1 MPFVPDSTEAA
12 APRRRFVPDAPPA
25 PPPAPAVPL
34 GKLGAAAVPG
44 VDPEWAAGR
53 APEQVADRQ
62 RQEAAARNPIRDKV
76 VGAVEGALDIV
87 AKLVGGGAG
96 GMAGLLA
103 TPVTGGSAEKN
114 MEAGAQRGVGV
125 VRDIYRQT
133 RLTSGGEP
141 ETQFGRQITEGADTV
156 LQALPAVGT
165 GPRGT
170 LVNPMPERA
179 VGTAVRAGRDV
190 ARAAGDAAVEAAT
203 PRLSPRSME
212 LVGKATD
219 AGVPIN
225 FHQLSDNKFMKIIG
239 ETAENV
245 PMAGGG
251 SLRAKR
257 REAFNLALA
266 KQMDPETDITVLDD
280 ISFKQLQD
288 AAGERIGE
296 ISSKYQVP
304 VTEFGNL
311 MGLDRVRRG
320 TPDTQAVVKAWADD
334 LKRIADENGGIV
346 PGDTLRKLR
355 TEIQAQAREMR
366 ANKGDVAATLDDVV
380 HRMDDAL
387 ANVAADTDVAALTD
401 ARRRYAISKVL
412 EPLVARHPDG
422 NFAPSALKNIMAQK
436 SGGKQRRMARGEAGD
451 LGEYARIGNEL
462 LKELPSSGTAER
474 NLVYGG
480 VGAGAGAGAAFAEPL
495 SAAAIYLGSAA
506 YNLVGPRVV
515 KRLVD
520 AQRRRDAPAPE
531 RPPAEPTLG
540 QGFEDVPQGRPGG
553 PGAPLGDLTPDWETA
568 PGAMPPREQGIDPA
582 GMVRAVD
589 EAEPLPQGIPQR
601 PGAQIPVA
609 EERPLGDLT
618 PDWETR
624 LGADGAGGRGAE
636 PGLVPA
642 LDDEAP
648 TTGTRVDMRSRA
660 GQQIPAVPG
669 RPDLPDTLTVG
680 GPAESAATAA
690 DNAAMVTPGA
700 IEARRQQGMATVE
713 RAAAAERA
721 EPVPVGEATEIT
733 PETARPAPEMP
744 DEPIPV
750 GEATEITPEN
760 VRPAP
765 EVREHPEVAK
775 IRQEIAKKREAEAKK
790 QAAADELRAA
800 AAAETD
806 PEVKAALIKRADA
819 IAPAK
824 KQEKANDAASEPVG
838 TDGVRKEAGQEGVQ
852 EGGDAGAQAAKG
864 GEESLSIDLSVTET
878 PAFKRWFG
886 DSKVVDAQ
894 GKPLV
899 VYHGTNA
906 DVSIFERRS
915 STTKAYYFAADP
927 VTASEYTGGGEGGNV
942 MPVHL
947 SIRNPLEVDAKGAA
961 FASIMV
967 DGERTNER
975 ALVRKAQGAGHD
987 GLILR
992 NVLDGAGPRGET
1004 VPTDVFVAFRPEQ
1017 IKSSIGNRGTFNPRD
1032 PNISNDLS
1040 FPKIEE
1046 GLLDLQQ
1053 RAVERTAPPPPPSPR
1068 GRRQVRRALERG
1080 IAEGTLDKDGAALA
1094 LWALDRNENLARGLR
1109 VEVLRPEAGPS
1120 GNGSYNS
1127 ATRIVKIFQG
1137 KDNPQTAMH
1146 EILHHAERMM
1156 PEAVQ
1161 QGIYRAWQRALKAA
1175 MEGASPERVK
1185 AMEALNRVSSNDM
1198 TALDAVERAFKEG
1211 VLAES
1216 DYQYVNPT
1224 EYWAVNGA
1232 RIMHERFT
1240 GRGSWRA
1247 QARQWMRE
1255 MIEHVKETVGVRSDS
1270 ALLKA
1275 LNEMLDPKKN
1285 TGAQRS
1291 PTMIKNRP
1299 EGGDSLTSTKPRK

>member
-1 MPFVPDSTEAA
+1 MPFVPDTATSDAP
-12 APRRRFVPDAPPA
+12 PRRGGFVPDAPSA

-44 VDPEWAAGR
+44 TDPEWAAGR
-53 APEQVADRQ
+53 APEQVAERQ
-62 RQEAAARNPIRDKV
+62 RREAAARNPIRDKV

-87 AKLVGGGAG
+87 AKITGGGVG

-103 TPVTGGSAEKN
+103 TPVTGGAAGEN
-114 MEAGAQRGVGV
+114 MEAGAQRGVGI

-133 RLTSGGEP
+133 GITNGQEP
-141 ETQFGRQITEGADTV
+141 QTEFGRTVTESADRV

-170 LVNPMPERA
+170 LVSPMPEGA
-179 VGTAVRAGRDV
+179 VSTAVRGVRDV
-190 ARAAGDAAVEAAT
+190 GRAAGDAALEAAT
-203 PRLSPRSME
+203 PRMSQRSME

-245 PMAGGG
+245 PLAGGG

-266 KQMDPETDITVLDD
+266 KQMDPETGITVLDD
-280 ISFKQLQD
+280 ASFKQLQD

-304 VTEFGNL
+304 AADFGDL
-311 MGLDRVRRG
+311 MTLDRARRG
-320 TPDTQAVVKAWADD
+320 TPDTKAVVQAWAED
-334 LKRIADENGGIV
+334 LKKIAEENGGFV
-346 PGDTLRKLR
+346 PGDTLRRLR
-355 TEIQAQAREMR
+355 TEVQTQAREMR
-366 ANKGDVAATLDDVV
+366 ANKADVAAVLDDVV
-380 HRMDDAL
+380 HRFDDAL
-387 ANVAADTDVAALTD
+387 ANVAADADVAALTD

-422 NFAPSALKNIMAQK
+422 NFAPSALKSIMAQK
-436 SGGKQRRMARGEAGD
+436 SGGKQRRMARGEAGE
-451 LGEYARIGNEL
+451 LGEYARIGQEL

-474 NLVYGG
+474 NLVYSG

-495 SAAAIYLGSAA
+495 SAAAIYAGSAI

-520 AQRRRDAPAPE
+520 AQRRRDASTPE
-531 RPPAEPTLG
+531 GRPPEPTLG
-540 QGFEDVPQGRPGG
+540 RGFEDVPQRPEPGG
-553 PGAPLGDLTPDWETA
+553 EVPLGDLTPEWGTT
-568 PGAMPPREQGIDPA
+568 PGAAPAAAGGMDPA
-582 GMVRAVD
+582 
-589 EAEPLPQGIPQR
+589 
-601 PGAQIPVA
+601 
-609 EERPLGDLT
+609 
-618 PDWETR
+618 
-624 LGADGAGGRGAE
+624 
-636 PGLVPA
+636 GLVPA
-642 LDDEAP
+642 LGEEAP
-648 TTGTRVDMRSRA
+648 STGTRVDMRTRA
-660 GQQIPAVPG
+660 GQEIPAVPG
-669 RPDLPDTLTVG
+669 RPDLPDTLVSG
-680 GPAESAATAA
+680 APAESAATEPA
-690 DNAAMVTPGA
+690 NAAMVTPGA
-700 IEARRQQGMATVE
+700 IEARRQQGMAAVE

-733 PETARPAPEMP
+733 PESVKPAPGMP

-760 VRPAP
+760 VKPAP
-765 EVREHPEVAK
+765 EVKEHPEVAK
-775 IRQEIAKKREAEAKK
+775 IRQDIAKKREAEAKK

-824 KQEKANDAASEPVG
+824 KQEKTDGTPSEPVG
-838 TDGVRKEAGQEGVQ
+838 TGGVRKEAGQEGVPKD
-852 EGGDAGAQAAKG
+852 GDAGAQVAKG
-864 GEESLSIDLSVTET
+864 GEEALDL
-878 PAFKRWFG
+878 
-886 DSKVVDAQ
+886 
-894 GKPLV
+894 
-899 VYHGTNA
+899 
-906 DVSIFERRS
+906 
-915 STTKAYYFAADP
+915 
-927 VTASEYTGGGEGGNV
+927 
-942 MPVHL
+942 
-947 SIRNPLEVDAKGAA
+947 
-961 FASIMV
+961 
-967 DGERTNER
+967 
-975 ALVRKAQGAGHD
+975 
-987 GLILR
+987 GL
-992 NVLDGAGPRGET
+992 
-1004 VPTDVFVAFRPEQ
+1004 
-1017 IKSSIGNRGTFNPRD
+1017 
-1032 PNISNDLS
+1032 
-1040 FPKIEE
+1040 PKIDE

-1053 RAVERTAPPPPPSPR
+1053 RAAERAAPPPPPSPR

-1080 IAEGTLDKDGAALA
+1080 IAEGTLDKDGASLA

-1109 VEVLRPEAGPS
+1109 VEVLQPEPGAG
-1120 GNGSYNS
+1120 GKGSYNS
-1127 ATRIVKIFQG
+1127 ATRIVKLFQG

-1156 PEAVQ
+1156 PDAVQ

-1175 MEGASPERVK
+1175 MKDATPERTK
-1185 AMEALNRVSSNDM
+1185 AMEALNRASSGDKA
-1198 TALDAVERAFKEG
+1198 ALTEAKQAFDSG
-1211 VLAES
+1211 VLS
-1216 DYQYVNPT
+1216 KDDYQYVNPT

-1255 MIEHVKETVGVRSDS
+1255 MIEHVKGTVGIRSDS
-1270 ALLKA
+1270 PLLKA
-1275 LNEMLDPKKN
+1275 LNGVLDPEAN
-1285 TGAQRS
+1285 TGAQKS

-1299 EGGDSLTSTKPRK
+1299 EGGGSLTSDKTPK

>member
-1 MPFVPDSTEAA
+1 MAGPWERYQDGAVA
-12 APRRRFVPDAPPA
+12 DAPAPQDNGPWSRYGGATPA
-25 PPPAPAVPL
+25 PAPAPAVPL
-34 GKLGAAAVPG
+34 GQLGAAAVPG
-44 VDPEWAAGR
+44 GRPEGEVSPAPREDLAEYVRLERAADENAR
-53 APEQVADRQ
+53 
-62 RQEAAARNPIRDKV
+62 RNPIRDKV

-96 GMAGLLA
+96 GIAGLYGGIL
-103 TPVTGGSAEKN
+103 TGQNPGES
-114 MEAGAQRGVGV
+114 MSAGAQKGVGV

-141 ETQFGRQITEGADTV
+141 ETRFGRDMSGLVDEAAKV
-156 LQALPAVGT
+156 FPAIGT

-170 LVNPMPERA
+170 LVNLMPERA
-179 VGTAVRAGRDV
+179 VGTAVRAGRDT
-190 ARAAGDAAVEAAT
+190 ARAVGDAAMEAAT

-212 LVGKATD
+212 IVGKATE
-219 AGVPIN
+219 AGIPISP
-225 FHQLSDNKFMKIIG
+225 HQLSDNKFVKILG

-245 PMAGGG
+245 PFAGGG

-257 REAFNLALA
+257 REAFSAALA
-266 KQMDPETDITVLDD
+266 KQMDPSTDITVLDD
-280 ISFKQLQD
+280 AAFRQLQD
-288 AAGERIGE
+288 AAGESIGE
-296 ISSKYQVP
+296 ISGKYQIP
-304 VTEFGNL
+304 EAEFGNL
-311 MGLDRVRRG
+311 MELDRARRG
-320 TPDTQAVVKAWADD
+320 TPDTKAVVQAWADD
-334 LKRIADENGGIV
+334 LKRIADENGGVV

-355 TEIQAQAREMR
+355 TEVQTQAREMR

-380 HRMDDAL
+380 HRMDEAL
-387 ANVAADTDVAALTD
+387 ANVAADADVAALTE
-401 ARRRYAISKVL
+401 ARRRYAVSKVL

-422 NFAPSALKNIMAQK
+422 NFAPSALKSIMAQK

-495 SAAAIYLGSAA
+495 SAAAIYAGSAA
-506 YNLVGPRVV
+506 YNLIGPRVL

-520 AQRRRDAPAPE
+520 AQRRREAPLPE
-531 RPPAEPTLG
+531 PVRPPAEPTLG
-540 QGFEDVPQGRPGG
+540 QGFEDVPQRGG
-553 PGAPLGDLTPDWETA
+553 PAPANPLGDLTPEWETA
-568 PGAMPPREQGIDPA
+568 PGAAPVQGAPA
-582 GMVRAVD
+582 
-589 EAEPLPQGIPQR
+589 
-601 PGAQIPVA
+601 PGAAPFEAV
-609 EERPLGDLT
+609 
-618 PDWETR
+618 
-624 LGADGAGGRGAE
+624 E

-642 LDDEAP
+642 LGEEAP
-648 TTGTRVDMRSRA
+648 TTGPRAALTERA

-669 RPDLPDTLTVG
+669 RPDLPGTLTVG

-700 IEARRQQGMATVE
+700 IEARRQQGMANVE

-721 EPVPVGEATEIT
+721 EPVPVGEATEIR
-733 PETARPAPEMP
+733 PENVKPAPELP
-744 DEPIPV
+744 DEKLPV

-760 VRPAP
+760 VKPAP
-765 EVREHPEVAK
+765 EVKEHPEVAK
-775 IRQEIAKKREAEAKK
+775 IRQEIERKRAAEAKK

-800 AAAETD
+800 AAVETD
-806 PEVKAALIKRADA
+806 PEVKAAMIKRADA

-824 KQEKANDAASEPVG
+824 KEKTDDAASEPVG
-838 TDGVRKEAGQEGVQ
+838 TSGVRKEAGQEDVQ
-852 EGGDAGAQAAKG
+852 EGGDTGAKAAKG
-864 GEESLSIDLSVTET
+864 GEEALDL
-878 PAFKRWFG
+878 
-886 DSKVVDAQ
+886 
-894 GKPLV
+894 
-899 VYHGTNA
+899 
-906 DVSIFERRS
+906 
-915 STTKAYYFAADP
+915 
-927 VTASEYTGGGEGGNV
+927 
-942 MPVHL
+942 
-947 SIRNPLEVDAKGAA
+947 
-961 FASIMV
+961 
-967 DGERTNER
+967 
-975 ALVRKAQGAGHD
+975 
-987 GLILR
+987 GL
-992 NVLDGAGPRGET
+992 
-1004 VPTDVFVAFRPEQ
+1004 
-1017 IKSSIGNRGTFNPRD
+1017 
-1032 PNISNDLS
+1032 
-1040 FPKIEE
+1040 PKIDE

-1053 RAVERTAPPPPPSPR
+1053 RAAERASPPPAPSPR

-1080 IAEGTLDKDGAALA
+1080 IAEGTLDKDGASLA

-1109 VEVLRPEAGPS
+1109 VEVLQPEPGAG
-1120 GNGSYNS
+1120 GKGSYNS
-1127 ATRIVKIFQG
+1127 ATRIAKLFQG
-1137 KDNPQTAMH
+1137 EDNPQTAMH

-1156 PEAVQ
+1156 PDAVQ

-1175 MEGASPERVK
+1175 MKDATPERTK
-1185 AMEALNRVSSNDM
+1185 AMEALNRASSGDKA
-1198 TALDAVERAFKEG
+1198 ALTEAKQAFDSG

-1270 ALLKA
+1270 PLLKA

-1299 EGGDSLTSTKPRK
+1299 KGGGSLTEAETGR

>member
-34 GKLGAAAVPG
+34 GQLGAAAVPG

-179 VGTAVRAGRDV
+179 VGTAVRAAGDT
-190 ARAAGDAAVEAAT
+190 ARAVGDAAVEAAT
-203 PRLSPRSME
+203 PRLSPQRQALAE
-212 LVGKATD
+212 KAVA
-219 AGVPIN
+219 AGIPIN
-225 FHQLSDNKFMKIIG
+225 LHQLTDNKVARLAG
-239 ETAENV
+239 EYAETV
-245 PMAGGG
+245 PGTG
-251 SLRAKR
+251 SKRQQR
-257 REAFNLALA
+257 REAFTNGIA
-266 KQMDPETDITVLDD
+266 KAIDPD
-280 ISFKQLQD
+280 SD
-288 AAGERIGE
+288 ATAI
-296 ISSKYQVP
+296 
-304 VTEFGNL
+304 
-311 MGLDRVRRG
+311 
-320 TPDTQAVVKAWADD
+320 TPDVFVEMQDRAGGAIGDIMARYEVPRETFGDLGDLTKKQTPDIAKVITDYTADLD
-334 LKRIADENGGIV
+334 TIAAENGGVV
-346 PGDTLRKLR
+346 PGTTLRKLR
-355 TEIQAQAREMR
+355 TQAQQQMR
-366 ANKGDVAATLDDVV
+366 NTPNGDLRTALGNFVNRLDKALGEVADDGDVAA
-380 HRMDDAL
+380 L
-387 ANVAADTDVAALTD
+387 AD
-401 ARRRYAISKVL
+401 ARRRYAISVVI
-412 EPLVARHPDG
+412 EPLVAKSPDG
-422 NFAPSALKNIMAQK
+422 VINPQSLMAAVTGTK
-436 SGGKQRRMARGEAGD
+436 AGKRRMARGQAGE
-451 LGEYARIGNEL
+451 LGDYARIGQEF
-462 LKELPSSGTAER
+462 LKDVASSGTAER
-474 NLVYGG
+474 NMVWKA
-480 VGAGAGAGAAFAEPL
+480 VGDMAEAAKIGFTYP
-495 SAAAIYLGSAA
+495 AALA
-506 YNLVGPRVV
+506 YNLLGPKAAKKLIEAQ
-515 KRLVD
+515 KRR
-520 AQRRRDAPAPE
+520 QAPTPE
-531 RPPAEPTLG
+531 RAPAEPTLG

-568 PGAMPPREQGIDPA
+568 PGAMPPREQGIDPT

-618 PDWETR
+618 PDWETQ

-642 LDDEAP
+642 LGDEAP

-669 RPDLPDTLTVG
+669 RPGLPDTLTVG

-700 IEARRQQGMATVE
+700 IEARRQQGMAAVE

-864 GEESLSIDLSVTET
+864 GEE
-878 PAFKRWFG
+878 
-886 DSKVVDAQ
+886 
-894 GKPLV
+894 
-899 VYHGTNA
+899 
-906 DVSIFERRS
+906 
-915 STTKAYYFAADP
+915 
-927 VTASEYTGGGEGGNV
+927 
-942 MPVHL
+942 
-947 SIRNPLEVDAKGAA
+947 
-961 FASIMV
+961 
-967 DGERTNER
+967 
-975 ALVRKAQGAGHD
+975 AL
-987 GLILR
+987 
-992 NVLDGAGPRGET
+992 
-1004 VPTDVFVAFRPEQ
+1004 
-1017 IKSSIGNRGTFNPRD
+1017 
-1032 PNISNDLS
+1032 DLS

-1053 RAVERTAPPPPPSPR
+1053 RAVERTAPPPPPTPR

-1109 VEVLRPEAGPS
+1109 VEVLQPEAGSPAE
-1120 GNGSYNS
+1120 GSYNS
-1127 ATRIVKIFQG
+1127 ATRIVKLFQG

-1175 MEGASPERVK
+1175 TEDASPERR
-1185 AMEALNRVSSNDM
+1185 AALDALNKVSSNDM
-1198 TALDAVERAFKEG
+1198 TALDSVKRAFKDG
-1211 VLAES
+1211 VLKAD
-1216 DYQYVNPT
+1216 DYQFVNPT

-1247 QARQWMRE
+1247 QARQWLRE

-1270 ALLKA
+1270 PLLKA
-1275 LNEMLDPKKN
+1275 LNEMLDAEKN

-1299 EGGDSLTSTKPRK
+1299 EGGDSLTSTKQRK

>member
-1 MPFVPDSTEAA
+1 MPFVPDTAPEAA
-12 APRRRFVPDAPPA
+12 SAPRGRFVPDAPRPA
-25 PPPAPAVPL
+25 PAAPPAPAVPI
-34 GKLGAAAVPG
+34 GQLGAAAVPG
-44 VDPEWAAGR
+44 MDPEWVAGR

-87 AKLVGGGAG
+87 AKITGGGVG
-96 GMAGLLA
+96 GMAGLLS
-103 TPVTGGSAEKN
+103 TPFTGGSAEKN

-141 ETQFGRQITEGADTV
+141 ETEFGRTVTEAADKA

-170 LVNPMPERA
+170 LVNPMPEGA
-179 VGTAVRAGRDV
+179 VGTAVRAARDTG
-190 ARAAGDAAVEAAT
+190 RAAGDAALEAAT
-203 PRLSPRSME
+203 PRLNAQRAALAE
-212 LVGKATD
+212 KAV
-219 AGVPIN
+219 AEGIPVN
-225 FHQLSDNKFMKIIG
+225 LHQLTDSKAVKLAGEYAETIPGSGSKREQRRTAFTNAIARTIDPDSDA
-239 ETAENV
+239 TAITPDV
-245 PMAGGG
+245 FAAMQDKAGGEIG
-251 SLRAKR
+251 SIMSRY
-257 REAFNLALA
+257 
-266 KQMDPETDITVLDD
+266 D
-280 ISFKQLQD
+280 
-288 AAGERIGE
+288 
-296 ISSKYQVP
+296 VP
-304 VTEFGNL
+304 SDTFGDL
-311 MGLDRVRRG
+311 SGLTRKD
-320 TPDTQAVVKAWADD
+320 TPDVAKVVDAYVAD
-334 LKRIADENGGIV
+334 LKTIADQNSGVV
-346 PGDTLRKLR
+346 PGEMLRKLR
-355 TEIQAQAREMR
+355 SEAQAQIRGTP
-366 ANKGDVAATLDDVV
+366 NGDLRTSLGNFVNRLDQALSEVASEADITS
-380 HRMDDAL
+380 L
-387 ANVAADTDVAALTD
+387 AD
-401 ARRRYAISKVL
+401 ARRRYAISTVI
-412 EPLVARHPDG
+412 EPLVAKSPDG
-422 NFAPSALKNIMAQK
+422 VINPQALMAAVTGTK
-436 SGGKQRRMARGEAGD
+436 AGKRRMARGKAGD
-451 LGEYARIGNEL
+451 LGDYARIGQEF
-462 LKELPSSGTAER
+462 LKDVGTSNTAER
-474 NLVYGG
+474 NMVWKA
-480 VGAGAGAGAAFAEPL
+480 VTDIAEAAKIGFTYPAALLYNTFGPKVAKKMIEAQKRRN
-495 SAAAIYLGSAA
+495 AAA
-506 YNLVGPRVV
+506 PE
-515 KRLVD
+515 
-520 AQRRRDAPAPE
+520 AP
-531 RPPAEPTLG
+531 PPEPTLG
-540 QGFEDVPQGRPGG
+540 RGFEDVPQRSGPGG
-553 PGAPLGDLTPDWETA
+553 ASPLGDLTPEWETA
-568 PGAMPPREQGIDPA
+568 PGAAPAREGGIEPT

-589 EAEPLPQGIPQR
+589 ETEPLPQGIPQR

-618 PDWETR
+618 PDWETQ
-624 LGADGAGGRGAE
+624 LGADGAGGRAAE

-642 LDDEAP
+642 LGDEAP

-669 RPDLPDTLTVG
+669 RPGLPDTLTVG

-852 EGGDAGAQAAKG
+852 EGGGAGAQAAKG
-864 GEESLSIDLSVTET
+864 GEE
-878 PAFKRWFG
+878 
-886 DSKVVDAQ
+886 
-894 GKPLV
+894 
-899 VYHGTNA
+899 
-906 DVSIFERRS
+906 
-915 STTKAYYFAADP
+915 
-927 VTASEYTGGGEGGNV
+927 
-942 MPVHL
+942 
-947 SIRNPLEVDAKGAA
+947 
-961 FASIMV
+961 
-967 DGERTNER
+967 
-975 ALVRKAQGAGHD
+975 AL
-987 GLILR
+987 
-992 NVLDGAGPRGET
+992 
-1004 VPTDVFVAFRPEQ
+1004 
-1017 IKSSIGNRGTFNPRD
+1017 
-1032 PNISNDLS
+1032 DLS

-1053 RAVERTAPPPPPSPR
+1053 RTVERTAPPPSPTPR

-1109 VEVLRPEAGPS
+1109 VEVLQPEAGSPAK
-1120 GNGSYNS
+1120 GSYNS
-1127 ATRIVKIFQG
+1127 ATRIVKLFQS

-1175 MEGASPERVK
+1175 TEDASPERR
-1185 AMEALNRVSSNDM
+1185 AALDALNKVSSNDM
-1198 TALDAVERAFKEG
+1198 TALDSVKRAFKDG
-1211 VLAES
+1211 VLKAD
-1216 DYQYVNPT
+1216 DYQFVNPT

-1247 QARQWMRE
+1247 QARQWLRE

-1270 ALLKA
+1270 PLLKA
-1275 LNEMLDPKKN
+1275 LNEMLDAEKN

-1299 EGGDSLTSTKPRK
+1299 EGGDSLTSTKQRK

>member
-76 VGAVEGALDIV
+76 VGAVEGALEIV

-179 VGTAVRAGRDV
+179 VGTAVRAAGDT
-190 ARAAGDAAVEAAT
+190 ARAVGDAAVEAAT
-203 PRLSPRSME
+203 PRLSPQRQALAE
-212 LVGKATD
+212 KAVA
-219 AGVPIN
+219 AGIPIN
-225 FHQLSDNKFMKIIG
+225 LHQLTDNKVARLAG
-239 ETAENV
+239 EYAETV
-245 PMAGGG
+245 PGTG
-251 SLRAKR
+251 SKRQQR
-257 REAFNLALA
+257 REAFTNGIA
-266 KQMDPETDITVLDD
+266 KAIDPD
-280 ISFKQLQD
+280 SD
-288 AAGERIGE
+288 ATAI
-296 ISSKYQVP
+296 
-304 VTEFGNL
+304 
-311 MGLDRVRRG
+311 
-320 TPDTQAVVKAWADD
+320 TPDVFVEMQDRAGGAIGDIMARYEVPRETFGDLGDLTKKQTPDIAKVITDYTADLD
-334 LKRIADENGGIV
+334 AIAAENGGVV
-346 PGDTLRKLR
+346 PGTTLRKLR
-355 TEIQAQAREMR
+355 TQAQQQMR
-366 ANKGDVAATLDDVV
+366 NTPNGDLRTALGNFVNRLDKALGEVADDGDVAA
-380 HRMDDAL
+380 L
-387 ANVAADTDVAALTD
+387 AD
-401 ARRRYAISKVL
+401 ARRRYAISVVI
-412 EPLVARHPDG
+412 EPLVAKSPDG
-422 NFAPSALKNIMAQK
+422 VINPQSLMAAVTGTK
-436 SGGKQRRMARGEAGD
+436 AGKRRMARGQAGE
-451 LGEYARIGNEL
+451 LGDYARIGQEF
-462 LKELPSSGTAER
+462 LKDVASSGTAER
-474 NLVYGG
+474 NLVWKA
-480 VGAGAGAGAAFAEPL
+480 VGDMAEAAKIGFTYP
-495 SAAAIYLGSAA
+495 AALA
-506 YNLVGPRVV
+506 YNLLGPKAAKKLIEAQ
-515 KRLVD
+515 KRR
-520 AQRRRDAPAPE
+520 QAPTPE

-553 PGAPLGDLTPDWETA
+553 PGGPLGDLTPDWETA

-589 EAEPLPQGIPQR
+589 ETEPLPQGIPQR

-618 PDWETR
+618 PDWETQ

-642 LDDEAP
+642 LGDEAP

-806 PEVKAALIKRADA
+806 PEVRAALIKRADA

-824 KQEKANDAASEPVG
+824 KEKSDGTPNEPVG
-838 TDGVRKEAGQEGVQ
+838 TGGVRKEAGQEGVQ

-864 GEESLSIDLSVTET
+864 GEE
-878 PAFKRWFG
+878 
-886 DSKVVDAQ
+886 
-894 GKPLV
+894 
-899 VYHGTNA
+899 
-906 DVSIFERRS
+906 
-915 STTKAYYFAADP
+915 
-927 VTASEYTGGGEGGNV
+927 
-942 MPVHL
+942 
-947 SIRNPLEVDAKGAA
+947 
-961 FASIMV
+961 
-967 DGERTNER
+967 
-975 ALVRKAQGAGHD
+975 AL
-987 GLILR
+987 
-992 NVLDGAGPRGET
+992 
-1004 VPTDVFVAFRPEQ
+1004 
-1017 IKSSIGNRGTFNPRD
+1017 
-1032 PNISNDLS
+1032 DLS

-1053 RAVERTAPPPPPSPR
+1053 RAVERTAPPPPPTPR

-1109 VEVLRPEAGPS
+1109 VEVLQPEAGSPAK
-1120 GNGSYNS
+1120 GSYNS
-1127 ATRIVKIFQG
+1127 ATRIVKLFQG

-1175 MEGASPERVK
+1175 TEDASPERR
-1185 AMEALNRVSSNDM
+1185 AALDALNKVSSNDM
-1198 TALDAVERAFKEG
+1198 TALDSVKRAFKDG
-1211 VLAES
+1211 VLKAD

-1247 QARQWMRE
+1247 QARQWLRE

-1270 ALLKA
+1270 PLLKA
-1275 LNEMLDPKKN
+1275 LNEMLDAEKN

-1299 EGGDSLTSTKPRK
+1299 EGGDSLTLTKPRK